1 MPVRTNEKNP
11 AEGRQVRRSTAHRPV
26 CEHLT
31 NDQSVQTFID
41 FMPVSASAFVLKIP
55 LSTTVVVVV
64 VGFLS
69 TTVHFLVVASLT
81 T

>member
-1 MPVRTNEKNP
+1 MNRWGTKRGAWAIEALRIVDY
-11 AEGRQVRRSTAHRPV
+11 
-26 CEHLT
+26 LY
-31 NDQSVQTFID
+31 QSVVQTFMV
-41 FMPVSASAFVLKIP
+41 FMLVSASVLNLNTP

-69 TTVHFLVVASLT
+69 TMVHFLVLASLT